1 MLGWQRSHP
10 WQADGLLALL
20 LVAISSGQWQ
30 GKYAAGIAAVSV
42 LLAATVV
49 PRRRY
54 PVAAFAVAII
64 IGATQVAVGV
74 QPAGSARPDFGLPLS
89 ASLQPTMA
97 DVAILV
103 LLYTVAAYRPRRV
116 SLVALA
122 ACLAGAVAAIARWAP
137 AHGAHPG
144 GPLFAAA
151 AGLGGAAL
159 TAWVLGDS
167 VAYRYRRA
175 YYASLEERAA
185 RLEAERDA
193 QARIAQAAERAR
205 ELQERRA
212 RVVDESAARLR
223 RIERDLH
230 DGAQVRLAALAMT
243 LGEIKESLDAAAAGA
258 DGARARAV
266 KGGAAEGGAARGGAA
281 KDRAEDGA
289 AGGGAAKGGAARGGA
304 DGRAET
310 GAIDAVDGGAGS
322 GAAHGVDESARTR
335 MLVAAAHRNAKET
348 LAELRDLARGI
359 HPPVLDRG
367 LGAALA
373 TLAETSMV
381 PVGLEVSIA
390 ERPSPAIEAMAY
402 FCAAELLANVAKHS
416 GASRATMSV
425 RGQDGTILMAVTD
438 DGSGGAHLAP
448 GGGLAGLL
456 ERVQTV
462 DGRLSIDSPAG
473 GPTAIAIE
481 LPGHA

>member
-1 MLGWQRSHP
+1 MSRSGGRLAAAARAAVHPGQRRKHAYSGYMPDLLAWLRRHP

-20 LVAISSGQWQ
+20 LVVISSGQWQ
-30 GKYAAGIAAVSV
+30 GHYRAGIAVVSV

-54 PVAAFAVAII
+54 PVAAFAVAFV
-64 IGATQVAVGV
+64 IGAIQVAVGV
-74 QPAGSARPDFGLPLS
+74 QPAGSSSITGPGLRVS
-89 ASLQPTMA
+89 SSLQPTMA
-97 DVAILV
+97 DAAILI

-116 SLVALA
+116 SLVGLA
-122 ACLAGAVAAIARWAP
+122 ACLAGSAAAIARWAP

-151 AGLGGAAL
+151 AGLGGAVL

-193 QARIAQAAERAR
+193 QVRIAQAAERAR

-230 DGAQVRLAALAMT
+230 DGAQVRLAALAMM
-243 LGEIKESLDAAAAGA
+243 LGEIKESLD
-258 DGARARAV
+258 
-266 KGGAAEGGAARGGAA
+266 GGA
-281 KDRAEDGA
+281 
-289 AGGGAAKGGAARGGA
+289 
-304 DGRAET
+304 
-310 GAIDAVDGGAGS
+310 DGGAGS
-322 GAAHGVDESARTR
+322 EARGGVDERARTR

-348 LAELRDLARGI
+348 VAELRDLARGI

-373 TLAETSMV
+373 SLAETSLV

-416 GASRATMSV
+416 GASRATMCV
-425 RGQDGTILMAVTD
+425 REHDGRILMTVTD

-473 GPTAIAIE
+473 GPTTIAIE

>member
-1 MLGWQRSHP
+1 MSRSGGQLPAPRADAYPGRVPDMLGWLRRHP

-20 LVAISSGQWQ
+20 LVALSYRQWQ
-30 GKYAAGIAAVSV
+30 GDHPAAVATVSV

-54 PVAAFAVAII
+54 PVAAFAVAAA
-64 IGATQVAVGV
+64 IGAVQIAIGV
-74 QPAGSARPDFGLPLS
+74 QPAGGFAQSDVGPLLG
-89 ASLQPTMA
+89 AALQPTVA
-97 DVAILV
+97 DAAILV
-103 LLYTVAAYRPRRV
+103 LLYTLAAHRSQRV
-116 SLVALA
+116 SITGLVICLLGA
-122 ACLAGAVAAIARWAP
+122 AAAVVRWAP
-137 AHGAHPG
+137 AHTAHPG
-144 GPLFAAA
+144 PQLFAAA
-151 AGLGGAAL
+151 TGLGGATL

-243 LGEIKESLDAAAAGA
+243 LGEIKESLD
-258 DGARARAV
+258 
-266 KGGAAEGGAARGGAA
+266 
-281 KDRAEDGA
+281 
-289 AGGGAAKGGAARGGA
+289 
-304 DGRAET
+304 
-310 GAIDAVDGGAGS
+310 
-322 GAAHGVDESARTR
+322 AAHGVDESARTR

-416 GASRATMSV
+416 GASRAAVRV
-425 RGQDGTILMAVTD
+425 RGQDGRIVMTVTD
-438 DGSGGAHLAP
+438 DGSGGARLAP

-462 DGRLSIDSPAG
+462 DGRLGIDSPAG
-473 GPTAIAIE
+473 GPTAITIE

>member
-1 MLGWQRSHP
+1 MIWTARRRTSAPGSSTYAGEVPEVPTWLRGHP

-30 GKYAAGIAAVSV
+30 GRYAAGVAAVSM
-42 LLAATVV
+42 LLADTVV

-54 PVAAFAVAII
+54 PVAAFAVALV
-64 IGATQVAVGV
+64 IGAIQVAVGV
-74 QPAGSARPDFGLPLS
+74 QPAGSTVQHGFGLPLS
-89 ASLQPTMA
+89 AILQPTMA
-97 DVAILV
+97 DAAILV
-103 LLYTVAAYRPRRV
+103 LLYTVAAYRPRRI
-116 SLVALA
+116 SLIGLA
-122 ACLAGAVAAIARWAP
+122 ACLAGSAAAIARWAP
-137 AHGAHPG
+137 AHAAHPG

-243 LGEIKESLDAAAAGA
+243 LGEIKESLDAAADGAGDGA
-258 DGARARAV
+258 D
-266 KGGAAEGGAARGGAA
+266 
-281 KDRAEDGA
+281 DG
-289 AGGGAAKGGAARGGA
+289 
-304 DGRAET
+304 
-310 GAIDAVDGGAGS
+310 
-322 GAAHGVDESARTR
+322 ARTR
-335 MLVAAAHRNAKET
+335 MLVAVAHRNAKET

-359 HPPVLDRG
+359 HPPVLDR
-367 LGAALA
+367 
-373 TLAETSMV
+373 
-381 PVGLEVSIA
+381 
-390 ERPSPAIEAMAY
+390 
-402 FCAAELLANVAKHS
+402 
-416 GASRATMSV
+416 
-425 RGQDGTILMAVTD
+425 
-438 DGSGGAHLAP
+438 
-448 GGGLAGLL
+448 
-456 ERVQTV
+456 
-462 DGRLSIDSPAG
+462 
-473 GPTAIAIE
+473 
-481 LPGHA
+481 